1 MSVKISQLSA
11 SSDITSD
18 DFFPVVD
25 SGSLT
30 TKRASAQ
37 QMLDYVT
44 GSTFYTLTVTTLDGT
59 TAQFTTITGSTVT
72 GSTALFSNMTASA
85 ALFSGDIRVLGTAS
99 ITQLNTVGQT
109 SLLIGDK
116 YITILSGGIDHTGIN
131 GSGFLWGT
139 SSGAGETTGAL
150 GEHAHILYDA
160 SRDALEIFPGL
171 YVTGSTTVF
180 DISGTTAQFTTITG
194 STGIFTNLTA
204 SSFSASQPSVVDVN
218 STSAALRVTQRGTG
232 QSIRV
237 EDSTNP
243 DSSPFVVDAAGFVGI
258 STATPG
264 ALLDVAGNAL
274 SSTSSYTA
282 EFKAS
287 SGTTNAGRTLFSQ
300 NSTYAF
306 AMSPLV
312 TSATNGRVEFQ
323 YIERSTG
330 NLLATPL
337 TLRGDGKVGV
347 GTVGPSKSLHI
358 NNSGLLI
365 DGTNT
370 VESSSFAA
378 RMIVDSGVSTGHTL
392 ADFRNSTGSKLF
404 VGGTNVGIG
413 TSSPSAV
420 LDVNGNT
427 VISGN
432 LNVTGSI
439 SAPTGTF
446 TMLSGSSGNITISGS
461 LSGMIAALTS
471 SVTDYV
477 LVAADSGKVV
487 VLSSSSG
494 ITASIPT
501 GLPVGFTTTIVQNG
515 SGSIFVSASSGV
527 VIRNRQNHTRTAGL
541 YATVAIIGTG
551 SNSYIFAGDTTS

>member
-44 GSTFYTLTVTTLDGT
+44 GSTFDTLTVTTLD
-59 TAQFTTITGSTVT
+59 
-72 GSTALFSNMTASA
+72 
-85 ALFSGDIRVLGTAS
+85 
-99 ITQLNTVGQT
+99 
-109 SLLIGDK
+109 
-116 YITILSGGIDHTGIN
+116 
-131 GSGFLWGT
+131 
-139 SSGAGETTGAL
+139 
-150 GEHAHILYDA
+150 
-160 SRDALEIFPGL
+160 
-171 YVTGSTTVF
+171 
-180 DISGTTAQFTTITG
+180 GTTAQFTTITG

-243 DSSPFVVDAAGFVGI
+243 DSSPFVVDAAGLVGI
-258 STATPG
+258 ATATPG

-392 ADFRNSTGSKLF
+392 ADFRNSNGSKLF

-471 SVTDYV
+471 SVADYI

>member
-44 GSTFYTLTVTTLDGT
+44 GSTFDTLTVTTLGGIT
-59 TAQFTTITGSTVT
+59 AQFTIITGSTVTGSTAQFTTVSASNLVVSGGNAIFYQAAVIGDNAYILYDSSIDKLAAFPGLYVTGAITASTVVAAPTGAFTILSGSTIT
-72 GSTALFSNMTASA
+72 GSTALFSNMTAST

-116 YITILSGGIDHTGIN
+116 YITILSGGVDHTGVN
-131 GSGFLWGT
+131 GSGFLWGS

-180 DISGTTAQFTTITG
+180 GISGTTAQFTTITG
-194 STGIFTNLTA
+194 STIKEITSGTA
-204 SSFSASQPSVVDVN
+204 YDVATQYDIGTLANQIPLNQYLGTMAYQDNNAIVV
-218 STSAALRVTQRGTG
+218 GTITG
-232 QSIRV
+232 
-237 EDSTNP
+237 
-243 DSSPFVVDAAGFVGI
+243 
-258 STATPG
+258 STAT
-264 ALLDVAGNAL
+264 
-274 SSTSSYTA
+274 
-282 EFKAS
+282 F
-287 SGTTNAGRTLFSQ
+287 TN
-300 NSTYAF
+300 
-306 AMSPLV
+306 
-312 TSATNGRVEFQ
+312 
-323 YIERSTG
+323 I
-330 NLLATPL
+330 
-337 TLRGDGKVGV
+337 GV
-347 GTVGPSKSLHI
+347 GT
-358 NNSGLLI
+358 
-365 DGTNT
+365 
-370 VESSSFAA
+370 
-378 RMIVDSGVSTGHTL
+378 
-392 ADFRNSTGSKLF
+392 
-404 VGGTNVGIG
+404 
-413 TSSPSAV
+413 
-420 LDVNGNT
+420 
-427 VISGN
+427 
-432 LNVTGSI
+432 
-439 SAPTGTF
+439 
-446 TMLSGSSGNITISGS
+446 LSGSSGNITISGS

-471 SVTDYV
+471 SATNYV
-477 LVAADSGKVV
+477 FVAADSGKVV

>member
-44 GSTFYTLTVTTLDGT
+44 GSTFDTLTVTTLD
-59 TAQFTTITGSTVT
+59 
-72 GSTALFSNMTASA
+72 
-85 ALFSGDIRVLGTAS
+85 
-99 ITQLNTVGQT
+99 
-109 SLLIGDK
+109 
-116 YITILSGGIDHTGIN
+116 
-131 GSGFLWGT
+131 
-139 SSGAGETTGAL
+139 
-150 GEHAHILYDA
+150 
-160 SRDALEIFPGL
+160 
-171 YVTGSTTVF
+171 
-180 DISGTTAQFTTITG
+180 GTTAQFTTITG

-243 DSSPFVVDAAGFVGI
+243 DASPFVVDAAGFVGI
-258 STATPG
+258 ATATPG

-337 TLRGDGKVGV
+337 TLRGDG
-347 GTVGPSKSLHI
+347 
-358 NNSGLLI
+358 
-365 DGTNT
+365 
-370 VESSSFAA
+370 
-378 RMIVDSGVSTGHTL
+378 R
-392 ADFRNSTGSKLF
+392 
-404 VGGTNVGIG
+404 VGIG
-413 TSSPSAV
+413 TTSPSAV

-501 GLPVGFTTTIVQNG
+501 GLPIGFTTTIVQNG